1 MIPHLTALPFLSPGA
16 EGDPDAEERERD
28 EEMQRRRA
36 EEEVSQLA
44 PAIPTLFTIFQ
55 LSYLLTS
62 YPTKEEEMSEREAAR
77 MLERMRATE
86 EDEEFER
93 AFRSMVRSSSVRVR
107 QRVLALLHFNPPQRS
122 LSSYFLVL
130 AGARECARRTHCGY
144 L

>member
-44 PAIPTLFTIFQ
+44 PAIPTLFTIFPSSQ

-93 AFRSMVRSSSVRVR
+93 AFRSMVRSS
-107 QRVLALLHFNPPQRS
+107 
-122 LSSYFLVL
+122 
-130 AGARECARRTHCGY
+130 
-144 L
+144 